1 MGEGAFTLTPTL
13 SQGERE
19 QGERQRK
26 LKGIHMARDYYEV
39 LGVSRGADEKE
50 IRSAFRRLAR
60 QHHPDLNPG
69 DEVAERKFKE
79 INEANEVLSDAD
91 KRAKYDRYGDNWMH
105 ADRIEEQSRAC
116 ARFGGGVGPGA
127 RVEYGFGD
135 MGDFDDLLG
144 GFSDG
149 FPGTPGYG
157 NTRTRARRRSRPGRP
172 NHHDVPVTVTLEEA
186 FRGTKRMVDVPTNDG
201 GSRRIEVS
209 IPAAVG
215 DGSRVHISLD
225 DGIQVFL
232 VVSLSPHARFRR
244 EGDNLHADI
253 AVPFEDA
260 LLGGEVE
267 FTSLKGRL
275 VLKVP
280 SGSGEGKRIRI
291 QGHGMPK
298 RESPSSYGDL
308 YVRVQPQ
315 LPSSLSS
322 DEKAAIEEF
331 RRLRKANGKR
341 S

>member
-1 MGEGAFTLTPTL
+1 
-13 SQGERE
+13 
-19 QGERQRK
+19 
-26 LKGIHMARDYYEV
+26 MARDYYEV
-39 LGVSRGADEKE
+39 LGVPRSADEKE

-69 DEVAERKFKE
+69 DEVSERKFKE

-105 ADRIEEQSRAC
+105 ADRIEEQSRAG
-116 ARFGGGVGPGA
+116 ARFGGGGGGGFGA
-127 RVEYGFGD
+127 GTRVEYGFGD
-135 MGDFDDLLG
+135 VGDLDDLLG
-144 GFSDG
+144 GYSDI
-149 FPGTPGYG
+149 FAGTSGYG
-157 NTRTRARRRSRPGRP
+157 NTQTRTRRRSRPGRP
-172 NHHDVPVTVTLEEA
+172 NHHDVPVTITLEEA
-186 FRGTKRMVDVPTNDG
+186 FRGTKRMVNVPTNDG

-209 IPAAVG
+209 IPAAVD

-275 VLKVP
+275 ALKVP
-280 SGSGEGKRIRI
+280 SGSGEGRRIRI
-291 QGHGMPK
+291 QGHGMPR
-298 RESPSSYGDL
+298 RESPSDYGDL
-308 YVRVQPQ
+308 YVKVKPQ
-315 LPSSLSS
+315 LPISLSS

-331 RRLRKANGKR
+331 RRLRIANGKR

>member
-1 MGEGAFTLTPTL
+1 
-13 SQGERE
+13 
-19 QGERQRK
+19 
-26 LKGIHMARDYYEV
+26 MARDYYEA
-39 LGVSRGADEKE
+39 LGVPRSADEKE
-50 IRSAFRRLAR
+50 IRSAFRKLAR
-60 QHHPDLNPG
+60 QFHPDLNPG

-105 ADRIEEQSRAC
+105 ADRIEEQARAG
-116 ARFGGGVGPGA
+116 ATFSGGYGPGT

-135 MGDFDDLLG
+135 LSDLDDLFG
-144 GFSDG
+144 GFGDIFDG
-149 FPGTPGYG
+149 ASEYG
-157 NTRTRARRRSRPGRP
+157 NTQTRTRRRSRPGRP

-209 IPAAVG
+209 IPAAVD
-215 DGSRVHISLD
+215 DGSRVHISLG
-225 DGIQVFL
+225 DGIEVFL
-232 VVSLSPHARFRR
+232 VVSLSPHTRFRR

-275 VLKVP
+275 ALKVP
-280 SGSGEGKRIRI
+280 AGSSEGKRIRI

-298 RESPSSYGDL
+298 RESPSVYGDL
-308 YVRVQPQ
+308 YVTVKPQ
-315 LPSSLSS
+315 LPSSLSL
-322 DEKAAIEEF
+322 DERATIEEF
-331 RRLRKANGKR
+331 RRLRIANGKR